1 MVTSLK
7 SIISDR
13 DISGLLDFIGDDKID
28 MWDLTPTTTKAL
40 CRIIQEKDFDALVK
54 FIIDHQFPYIARIL
68 KHLVIIVE
76 SEKVSATHPS
86 FYQEIATRVSEDRQI
101 TVTRSTIKY
110 HLNRT

>member
-1 MVTSLK
+1 MTSLK
-7 SIISDR
+7 RIIQER
-13 DISGLLDFIGDDKID
+13 DICGLLDFIGDDKIK
-28 MWDLTPTTTKAL
+28 MWNLTTTTINHL

-54 FIIDHQFPYIARIL
+54 FIVDHQFPYLARIL
-68 KHLVIIVE
+68 KRLVILAE
-76 SEKVSATHPS
+76 AEKVSATHPS